1 MLDSF
6 RIARYRFDL
15 EAVDELHMPAYQG
28 STFRGGF
35 GYAFKKM
42 VCFQSDWRACTPCSR
57 GNDCPYGYIF
67 ETTAP
72 AGLIAPLDM
81 HEITPPFVI
90 EAPSDARRIYRPGER
105 LGFELL
111 LVGRAIAYLPYFL
124 MAFQEL
130 GRAGIGKPP
139 GRYVLQR
146 ISAVHP
152 WRREHEVVYDG
163 IDVRIGGRDLS
174 IGWAD
179 VAAWAS
185 ELPTDQLTLRF
196 LTPTRMKYQNGYVI
210 RPAFHVLM
218 RSLLR
223 RISALAFF
231 HCGEA
236 WDGDARELIAAAEH
250 VVTAQAAV
258 EWADWDRFSGRQRQR
273 VPLGGFVG
281 EMTYQG
287 DLAPFHTLLALGAL
301 VHVGKATV
309 FGHGRYEIGATRQAT
324 NDRLN
329 WE

>member
-1 MLDSF
+1 MRDSF
-6 RIARYRFDL
+6 RIARFRFDL
-15 EAVDELHMPAYQG
+15 EAVDALHMPAYQG

-42 VCFQSDWRACTPCSR
+42 VCFQPNWGACTPCRRS
-57 GNDCPYGYIF
+57 NDCPYGYIF

-72 AGLIAPLDM
+72 AGLIAPLDL

-90 EAPSDARRIYRPGER
+90 EAPAEARRIYQPGER
-105 LGFELL
+105 LGFDLL

-130 GRAGIGKPP
+130 GRVGIGNPA

-146 ISAVHP
+146 ISAIHP
-152 WRREHEVVYDG
+152 WRAEQAVVFDG
-163 IDVRIGGRDLS
+163 VDVQIGGRDLS
-174 IGWAD
+174 ASWDD
-179 VAAWAS
+179 VAAWAR

-196 LTPTRMKYQNGYVI
+196 LTPTRVKYQNGYVT
-210 RPAFHVLM
+210 RPAFHVLL

-231 HCGEA
+231 HCDTA
-236 WDGDARELIAAAEH
+236 WDGDARALIAAAEPII
-250 VVTAQAAV
+250 TAQAST
-258 EWADWDRFSGRQRQR
+258 EWADWDRYSGRQRQR

-281 EMTYQG
+281 AITYQG
-287 DLAPFHTLLALGAL
+287 QLAPFHTLLALGAL

-309 FGHGRYEIGATRQAT
+309 FGHGRYLIE
-324 NDRLN
+324 
-329 WE
+329 